1 MAIPTL
7 TVLKFQSGI
16 NGRHV
21 NELWTS
27 LDYLTEGHNVLVVR
41 LADNG
46 SELENRSTKLHFI
59 IIIFS

>member
-7 TVLKFQSGI
+7 TVLQFQSGI

-21 NELWTS
+21 NEQWTS
-27 LDYLTEGHNVLVVR
+27 LDFLTEGHNVLVVR
-41 LADNG
+41 LADNR